1 MKSTK
6 VKPII
11 TLVLLLFWM
20 SVIFYMSAQPAY
32 ESSQISGGIVSK
44 LIAAFFSKFDSL
56 SLAQQENLTQ
66 ILTVIVRKTA
76 HFLEYFILAVLTV
89 FFVQTYKNYKLKS
102 EMIFTFIFCV
112 FYAITDEVHQYF
124 VPGRACRML
133 DICIDTAGS
142 LTAIFL
148 IVSIIICK
156 KRQKSGEHS
165 EKKEVN

>member
-1 MKSTK
+1 
-6 VKPII
+6 
-11 TLVLLLFWM
+11 
-20 SVIFYMSAQPAY
+20 MSAQPAY

-56 SLAQQENLTQ
+56 SLTQQENLTQ

-102 EMIFTFIFCV
+102 EMIFTFVFCV

-124 VPGRACRML
+124 VPGRACRIL
-133 DICIDTAGS
+133 DVCIDTAGS
-142 LTAIFL
+142 AVAVFL
-148 IVSIIICK
+148 MILIIICK
-156 KRQKSGEHS
+156 KRHKSGEHS